1 MVNKEIIIDCRA
13 LTYRVQK
20 EANLQGDD
28 LGGRGVFLVGVCC
41 PVLQI
46 LTYHRP
52 KRGEAGHGVRISLS
66 MLALFPRGGDI

>member
-1 MVNKEIIIDCRA
+1 MVTKEIIIDCKA
-13 LTYRVQK
+13 LAYIVQE

-28 LGGRGVFLVGVCC
+28 LGGSGVFLVGVCC

-52 KRGEAGHGVRISLS
+52 KRGGQG
-66 MLALFPRGGDI
+66 MG

>member
-1 MVNKEIIIDCRA
+1 MQE
-13 LTYRVQK
+13 

-41 PVLQI
+41 PILQI

-52 KRGEAGHGVRISLS
+52 KRGEAGHEVRISLS
-66 MLALFPRGGDI
+66 MLALGWDFFPGEGIFESV